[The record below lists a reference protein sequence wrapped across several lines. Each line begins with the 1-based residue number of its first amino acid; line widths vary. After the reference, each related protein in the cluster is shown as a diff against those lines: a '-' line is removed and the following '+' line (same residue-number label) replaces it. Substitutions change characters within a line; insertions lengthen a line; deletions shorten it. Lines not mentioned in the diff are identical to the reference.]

1 MEVIHPR
8 SGGLDVHKE
17 TVVACVRLALGGKVT
32 HEVRTF
38 ETTTAGLLLLLA
50 WLTEMGCTH
59 VAMEA
64 TGVYWKPV
72 WNILS
77 DGDFELVLANAA
89 HIKNVPGRKT
99 DVSDAAW
106 IADLLAHGLI
116 RSSFVPEREIQELR
130 ELMRTRKQLG
140 RQQSSH
146 IKRLQKTLESANVKL
161 DSVITDIVGKSG
173 RAMIQALIAGET
185 DPVKLAA
192 LADRRI
198 KASAQQLRE
207 ALRGQVTDHHRFLLH
222 LHMQHIE
229 FADAAIQDID
239 RNVTALITRMD
250 REVEAGQA
258 SFQSLI
264 LLLTTIPGI
273 DVLAARII
281 LSEIGLDMTR
291 FPTAGHLLSWAG
303 LCPRNDESA
312 GKRRS
317 TRLRK
322 GDRWLKT
329 LLVQCAWAAR
339 RKKGSYF
346 NAQFHRLTG
355 RRGPKK
361 AACAVAASLLTTIY
375 HMLKDGTQFQDL
387 GADHFDRR
395 SKEVRAKRLVVQL
408 AKLGFDAKLTPLAQ
422 AA

>member
-375 HMLKDGTQFQDL
+375 HMLKDGNQFQDL

>member
-1 MEVIHPR
+1 
-8 SGGLDVHKE
+8 
-17 TVVACVRLALGGKVT
+17 
-32 HEVRTF
+32 
-38 ETTTAGLLLLLA
+38 
-50 WLTEMGCTH
+50 
-59 VAMEA
+59 
-64 TGVYWKPV
+64 
-72 WNILS
+72 
-77 DGDFELVLANAA
+77 
-89 HIKNVPGRKT
+89 
-99 DVSDAAW
+99 
-106 IADLLAHGLI
+106 
-116 RSSFVPEREIQELR
+116 LR
-130 ELMRTRKQLG
+130 ELLRTRKQLT

-146 IKRLQKTLESANVKL
+146 IQRLQKTLESANVKL

-198 KASAQQLRE
+198 KASPQELRE
-207 ALRGQVTDHHRFLLH
+207 ALRGRVTNHHCFLLH
-222 LHMQHIE
+222 LHLQHIE

-239 RNVTALITRMD
+239 RNVTALINRMD
-250 REVEAGQA
+250 QEVEAGQTRA
-258 SFQSLI
+258 TFQSLI
-264 LLLTTIPGI
+264 LLLMTIPGI
-273 DVLAARII
+273 DVLSARTI
-281 LSEIGLDMTR
+281 LSEIGRDMSR

-322 GDRWLKT
+322 GDLWLKT

-346 NAQFHRLTG
+346 NAQFLRLRG

-395 SKEVRAKRLVVQL
+395 SKDVRAKRLVTQL
-408 AKLGFDAKLTPLAQ
+408 ANLGFDAKITPFAQ

>member
-1 MEVIHPR
+1 MEVIHSR
-8 SGGLDVHKE
+8 CGGLDVHKE
-17 TVVACVRLALGGKVT
+17 TVVACVRLASGDKVT
-32 HEVRTF
+32 REVRTF
-38 ETTTAGLLLLLA
+38 ETTTSGLLLLLA
-50 WLTEMGCTH
+50 WLTELGCTH

-72 WNILS
+72 WNVLS
-77 DGDFELVLANAA
+77 DGDFERVLANAA

-116 RSSFVPEREIQELR
+116 RSSFVPEQEIQEMR
-130 ELMRTRKQLG
+130 ELLRTRKQLG

-146 IKRLQKTLESANVKL
+146 IKRLQKTLEGANIKL

-198 KASAQQLRE
+198 KASTQELRE
-207 ALRGQVTDHHRFLLH
+207 ALRGRVTDHHRFLLH
-222 LHMQHIE
+222 LHLQYID

-239 RNVTALITRMD
+239 RKVAALITQMD
-250 REVEAGQA
+250 QEVEAGRA
-258 SFQSLI
+258 FQTLI
-264 LLLTTIPGI
+264 ALLITIPGI
-273 DVLAARII
+273 DLLAARII
-281 LSEIGLDMTR
+281 LSEIGPDMSR
-291 FPTAGHLLSWAG
+291 FPTAGHLVSWAG

-322 GDRWLKT
+322 GAPWLKT

-346 NAQFHRLTG
+346 NAQFYRITG

-375 HMLKDGTQFQDL
+375 HMLKDGTQFEDL

-395 SKEVRAKRLVVQL
+395 SKDVRAKRLITQL
-408 AKLGFDAKLTPLAQ
+408 AKLGFEAKLTPLAQ